1 MVLIEGSDPQGVE
14 RVVDRPIFM
23 ASLHRHRKMDLVL
36 PDVNR
41 FDLCDDAMVPT
52 LVVEAWFGTLGR
64 SRTSE
69 IVPMLS
75 GYADN
80 STCRQVVHGP
90 AN

>member
-1 MVLIEGSDPQGVE
+1 MVLIESSDPQGVE

-52 LVVEAWFGTLGR
+52 LVVEAWFGGGTCGDG
-64 SRTSE
+64 
-69 IVPMLS
+69 LS
-75 GYADN
+75 GALERPK
-80 STCRQVVHGP
+80 SSQC
-90 AN
+90 